1 MKYFNTLPKIVTS
14 DYNNNTIVLTNLLA
28 RASLIDN
35 YLDNPLMFYTYDIQ
49 EGDTPEIIAHKY
61 YDDPYRYWIVL
72 VSNQVLDPQW
82 NWPLNSGVFNKYIV
96 DKYST
101 INPYSDVHHYE
112 KIITQFDVA
121 TKTTTKNTV
130 VVDQA
135 AYNLVNEN
143 TKTVSLRTG
152 SVSITTSKR
161 GVSFYDYEQ
170 ELNETKRNIKLLN
183 KNYMNSFESQF
194 YKLMK

>member
-1 MKYFNTLPKIVTS
+1 MKYFNTLPKIVTT

-28 RASLIDN
+28 RASLVNN

-82 NWPLNSGVFNKYIV
+82 NWPLSSGDFNKYIV
-96 DKYST
+96 DKYT
-101 INPYSDVHHYE
+101 INPYSTVHHYE
-112 KIITQFDVA
+112 KVITQFDVT
-121 TKTTTKNTV
+121 TKTTTENIV
-130 VVDQA
+130 VVDQET
-135 AYNLVNEN
+135 YNLVDED
-143 TKTVSLRTG
+143 TQTVSLPTG
-152 SVSITTSKR
+152 NVVITTTKR
-161 GVSFYDYEQ
+161 GVSIYDYEQ
-170 ELNETKRNIKLLN
+170 DLNESKRNIKLLN
-183 KNYMNSFESQF
+183 KTYMNNFESQF

>member
-96 DKYST
+96 DKYTT

-112 KIITQFDVA
+112 KIITQFDVV